1 MLAYVKQATFR
12 PRDTTDREVLIR
24 FFLNVTGH
32 SMYRPI
38 IDEMSKSPGFVRKEL
53 QVIDDA
59 KGTTAINKLV
69 FSDEVNFN
77 AYLEHEG
84 YQSTWE
90 YLTIMADT
98 EGIDCEIS
106 NLVVEE

>member
-1 MLAYVKQATFR
+1 MLYVKQALFR
-12 PRDTTDREVLIR
+12 PRDDTDRDVLIK
-24 FFLNVTGH
+24 FFLSITGH

-38 IDEMSKSPGFVRKEL
+38 IDEMCKSPGFKRKEL
-53 QVIDDA
+53 HVIDDA
-59 KGTTAINKLV
+59 SGTIAMNKLV
-69 FSDEVNFN
+69 FSDEENFN
-77 AYLEHEG
+77 AYLAHEG

-90 YLTIMADT
+90 YLTIMADG

>member
-1 MLAYVKQATFR
+1 MLYVKQALFR
-12 PRDTTDREVLIR
+12 PRGNTDRDVLVK
-24 FFLNVTGH
+24 FFLSITGH

-38 IDEMSKSPGFVRKEL
+38 VDEMCASPGFVRKEL

-59 KGTTAINKLV
+59 NGTVAMNKLI
-69 FSDEVNFN
+69 FAGEDHFN
-77 AYLEHEG
+77 AYLAHEG

-90 YLTIMADT
+90 YLTIMADG

-106 NLVVEE
+106 NLIIEE